1 MSSECL
7 SKVRCFGGEQRR
19 LQHSSQVLNCDMI
32 YAVYLPPQA
41 AEGPVPVVYYLSGL
55 TCTDENF
62 VTKAGAQQ
70 YAAALGMAIVAPD
83 TSPRGEGVADDP
95 GNPSG

>member
-1 MSSECL
+1 MPSECL
-7 SKVRCFGGEQRR
+7 STVRCFGGEQHRF
-19 LQHSSQVLNCDMI
+19 QHTSQVLNCDMI
-32 YAVYLPPQA
+32 FAVYLPPQA

-70 YAAALGMAIVAPD
+70 YAAALGGSRCGARYQPAG
-83 TSPRGEGVADDP
+83 RGG
-95 GNPSG
+95 GR